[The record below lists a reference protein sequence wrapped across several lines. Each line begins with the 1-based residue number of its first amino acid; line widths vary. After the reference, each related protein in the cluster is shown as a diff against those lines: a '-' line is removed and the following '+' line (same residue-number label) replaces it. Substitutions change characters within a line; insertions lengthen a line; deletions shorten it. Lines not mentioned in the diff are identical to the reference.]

1 VLDIPQVTAAPLPAP
16 SAEDFIAEAIKEEPA
31 ITAPALAPPMPTPSV
46 DGVAAKLLNAS
57 LRIVHQVIERK
68 YRGTFGE
75 TDPTGNLRDMAN
87 RLNQANVFSR
97 NVDAELLL
105 QAEEAARQEGRL
117 DPSEYAKTIEEVAF
131 IMSYA

>member
-1 VLDIPQVTAAPLPAP
+1 
-16 SAEDFIAEAIKEEPA
+16 
-31 ITAPALAPPMPTPSV
+31 
-46 DGVAAKLLNAS
+46 
-57 LRIVHQVIERK
+57 VIERK